1 MKRSVAASAAIA
13 WLVLASQPAS
23 PHAQT
28 TTTVQFDREIVRI
41 LDNHC
46 VMCHAEKATAFP
58 LITYEQTY
66 MARWKIRQGAL
77 DRHMPPWAAV
87 PGYGEFANDNGLT
100 QREIDFLVS
109 WAESYGPRNNG
120 EVFRG
125 TTVHEPSKPVQAR
138 TDFERWELGQ
148 PDALLPIPASRI
160 VDPKLKSERW
170 LRGLEY
176 RPADRRAVRAVS
188 FRIQETGQWIGTW
201 TPWHGVVR
209 FPEGLALHLPAGS
222 HVVTDVDQ
230 GSLALYFA
238 EKPSTRPITN
248 LVVDAKGAAAM
259 GRKLIATAKLSED
272 TNLLALEPA
281 ILHGVQSIEVS
292 ARSPSGA
299 TRVLLFAKDIPVD
312 WPTPYVYRQPVFLP
326 KGTELTV
333 VEHYGVDVAKAPV
346 TFSLYQGTPLPR

>member
-1 MKRSVAASAAIA
+1 VSSLGPVPAERRGAHARVHFQRRAGPCRADSRVKRLIAASTAIA

-46 VMCHAEKATAFP
+46 VMCHAEKALAFP

-66 MARWKIRQGAL
+66 MARWKIRQSAL

-87 PGYGEFANDNGLT
+87 PGYGEFVNDNGLT

-125 TTVHEPSKPVQAR
+125 TTVHEPSKAVQAR
-138 TDFERWELGQ
+138 TDFERWELGK
-148 PDALLPIPASRI
+148 PDALLPITASRI
-160 VDPKLKSERW
+160 VDPKLKTERW

-176 RPADRRAVRAVS
+176 RPADRRSVRAVS

-201 TPWHGVVR
+201 TPWYGFVS
-209 FPEGLALHLPAGS
+209 FPRGLGMHLPAGS
-222 HVVTDVDQ
+222 HV
-230 GSLALYFA
+230 
-238 EKPSTRPITN
+238 
-248 LVVDAKGAAAM
+248 
-259 GRKLIATAKLSED
+259 
-272 TNLLALEPA
+272 
-281 ILHGVQSIEVS
+281 
-292 ARSPSGA
+292 
-299 TRVLLFAKDIPVD
+299 
-312 WPTPYVYRQPVFLP
+312 
-326 KGTELTV
+326 
-333 VEHYGVDVAKAPV
+333 
-346 TFSLYQGTPLPR
+346 